1 MPDTAVQAHRG
12 SPDAA
17 TGVHEN
23 TLEAFRRARGLGADG
38 VELDVRLTGTEPWPS
53 IMIPRSRT
61 RGPIIEL
68 AAAGLPESVPLLAD
82 ALEACAGLAVNI
94 EIKNLPGEPGFDPA
108 ERLAA
113 SVADM
118 VVADGPGGIRGGLV
132 LLARG
137 PRRGP
142 RTCPEIATGLLVAHW
157 FDPAECVPVALSRSC
172 TALHP
177 HAQPG
182 GRGAGGRGPM
192 TSGLS
197 VAAWTVNDRLQLSE
211 LASMGVDTVITDDVP
226 LALSALDRG

>member
-38 VELDVRLTGTEPWPS
+38 VELDVRLTRDGALAIHHDPA
-53 IMIPRSRT
+53 IPN

-82 ALEACAGLAVNI
+82 ALEVCAGLAVNI
-94 EIKNLPGEPGFDPA
+94 EIKDLPGEPGFDPS

-118 VVADGPGGIRGGLV
+118 VVAEGRVGSVVVSSFWPEALDAV
-132 LLARG
+132 H
-137 PRRGP
+137 

-177 HAQPG
+177 HLSLVDEALVE
-182 GRGAGGRGPM
+182 RAHD
-192 TSGLS
+192 SGLS